1 MRSARRSLLL
11 PALLAAAATAASAAA
26 APASAQS
33 ARSAAARSAPEAS
46 IEIPFERFTLPNGLT
61 LLVHEDRKAPIVAVN
76 IWYHVGSKNE
86 KEGRTGFAHLFEHLM
101 FNGTENYDD
110 DYFGP
115 LEKVGATDL
124 NGTTNNDRTNYFQN
138 VPTPALDLALYMES
152 ERMGHLLGVVS
163 QEKLDEQRGVV
174 QNEKRQSENEPYG
187 KVDELIAESTYPAG
201 HPYSWEV
208 IGYME
213 DLQAATLED
222 VKEWF
227 ASYYGAANAV
237 IVVAGDVDAQT
248 AKRKVETYFGDIP
261 AGPPVAKQQ
270 SWIAKMSGSRRA
282 RMEDRVP
289 QARIYKVWN
298 VPPTG
303 DAETDA
309 LDLVADVLASGKT
322 SRLYERLVFDEQ
334 LATDVNAYVYGRELG
349 SQFYIQATVRPG
361 GDLAAVERAIDEELA
376 KLLREGPTAAEVQR
390 VKTQF
395 RANFVRG
402 IERIGGFGGKSD
414 ILASNLVYRGDPA
427 AYKTT
432 LQRNA
437 AATPA
442 QLRAAAVKWLSDGV
456 FTLEVHPFPQY
467 ATVASSLDRTK
478 MPAVAAPAPPDFPAV
493 EQATLSNGLRVVLAR
508 RDAVPLVNLRLLVD
522 AGYAADQF
530 GAPGTAKLAMDM
542 LDEGTTTRDA
552 LEIAAELGRLGSTL
566 STGSNV
572 DMSFVNMSALQE
584 QLDPSLA
591 LFADVVLRPAFAA
604 ADFERLQKQQLAAIR
619 REKVTPIQIALRV
632 FPALLYGQ
640 GHAYANPLTG
650 SGTEEAVQGLA
661 REDLRKFHATWF
673 KPNNAT
679 LVVTGATSMAEL
691 RPKLER
697 AFRGWSRADVPAKNI
712 STVAQKPSSQ
722 VYLIDRPGSQQSII
736 FAGNVAAPKG
746 APNEVAITTMNDI
759 LGGSFTSRVNM
770 NLREDKGWSY
780 GSFTLL
786 FDTKGQRP
794 FIAYAPVQ
802 TDKTKESLQEVV
814 KELRGIVGDRPAM
827 PEELAK
833 AQANL
838 TLSLPG
844 QWETNGAVALSLSEL
859 VTFGMPLDYY
869 DRYAQM
875 VRALTVP
882 EVNAAAKDVVHP
894 NQLVWVVVGDRSKI
908 EAGIRELNLGDVHLL
923 DPDGRPLAS
932 ATP

>member
-1 MRSARRSLLL
+1 MRSARLSLFL
-11 PALLAAAATAASAAA
+11 PAFLAATAMPAAA
-26 APASAQS
+26 QSTRPAT
-33 ARSAAARSAPEAS
+33 ARPAADAA
-46 IEIPFERFTLPNGLT
+46 IDIPFERFTLPNGLT
-61 LLVHEDRKAPIVAVN
+61 LLVHEDHKAPIVAVN

-86 KEGRTGFAHLFEHLM
+86 KVGRTGFAHLFEHLM

-124 NGTTNNDRTNYFQN
+124 NGTTNSDRTNYFQN

-152 ERMGHLLGVVS
+152 ERMGHLKGAIS
-163 QEKLDEQRGVV
+163 QAKLDEQRGVV
-174 QNEKRQSENEPYG
+174 QNEKRQGENQPYG
-187 KVDELIAESTYPAG
+187 KTDELIAESTYPKG

-213 DLQAATLED
+213 DLEGAKLED

-227 ASYYGAANAV
+227 TNYYGAANAV

-270 SWIAKMSGSRRA
+270 QWIAKMTGSRRA

-298 VPPTG
+298 VPPSG

-309 LDLVADVLASGKT
+309 LDLVSDVLASGKT
-322 SRLYERLVFDEQ
+322 SRLYKRLVFDEQ
-334 LATDVNAYVYGRELG
+334 LATEVFAGVGQRELG
-349 SQFYIQATVRPG
+349 SQFVIVATARPG
-361 GDLAAVERAIDEELA
+361 GDLAAVERAIDEEMA
-376 KLLREGPTAAEVQR
+376 KLLRDGPTAAEVQR
-390 VKTQF
+390 VKTQY

-414 ILASNLVYRGDPA
+414 ILASNLVYKGDA
-427 AYKTT
+427 EAYKTT
-432 LQRNA
+432 LRRNA

-442 QLRAAAVKWLSDGV
+442 QLKAAAVKWLSDGV
-456 FTLEVHPFPQY
+456 FNLEVHPYPDYQV
-467 ATVASSLDRTK
+467 VASSLDRTK
-478 MPAVAAPAPPDFPAV
+478 MPVVAAPAVPDFPTV
-493 EQATLSNGLRVVLAR
+493 EQATLSNGLKVMLAR
-508 RDAVPLVNLRLLVD
+508 RDAVPLVDMRLLVD

-542 LDEGTTTRDA
+542 LDEGTKTRTA
-552 LEIAAELGRLGSTL
+552 LQISEQLGRLGSTL
-566 STGSNV
+566 ATGSGV
-572 DMSFVNMSALQE
+572 DVSYVNMSTLKE
-584 QLDPSLA
+584 QMDSSLA
-591 LFADVVLRPAFAA
+591 LFADVVLRPSFGQ
-604 ADFERLQKQQLAAIR
+604 ADFERLQRQQLAAIA
-619 REKVTPIQIALRV
+619 REKNAPVQIALRV

-650 SGTEEAVQGLA
+650 SGTEAAVRGLERA
-661 REDLRKFHATWF
+661 DLQKFHATWF

-691 RPKLER
+691 QPKLER
-697 AFRGWSRADVPAKNI
+697 AFRAWSRGEVPAKNI
-712 STVAQKPSSQ
+712 STVAQKEASS

-736 FAGNVAAPKG
+736 FAGNVAPPKG
-746 APNEVAITTMNDI
+746 TPAEVAITTMNDI

-786 FDTKGQRP
+786 FETKGQRP

-814 KELRGIVGDRPAM
+814 KELRGIVGEKPATA
-827 PEELAK
+827 EELAK

-844 QWETNGAVALSLSEL
+844 QWETNAAVAGSIADL

-875 VRALTVP
+875 VRGLSLAD
-882 EVNAAAKDVVHP
+882 VNAAAKEVVHP

-908 EAGIRELNLGDVHLL
+908 EAGVRELNLGEVQLL
-923 DPDGRPLAS
+923 DADGRPLAA